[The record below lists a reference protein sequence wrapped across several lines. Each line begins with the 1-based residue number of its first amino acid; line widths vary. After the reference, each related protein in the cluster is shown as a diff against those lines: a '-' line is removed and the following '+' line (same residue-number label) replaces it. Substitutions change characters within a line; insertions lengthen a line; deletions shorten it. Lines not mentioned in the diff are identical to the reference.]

1 MGRTWHVSISIE
13 MEISMFVKF
22 KLNAFYDYRTCTTIP
37 MQCTVS
43 MYCEVYKC
51 IYSTCPLGGALVHV
65 KQCKHSRPL
74 SATSCCSRAAHS
86 TDTLAPRWS
95 YPSEHPPFPAGTN
108 CFPHSS
114 LCYFMCTLSFF
125 WKKKKKAFTL
135 STITFII
142 LLSSAI
148 SGGFSSCLGANMDA
162 TRTTGRGTSLGR
174 NRTELKGM
182 AHILIF
188 LKDLDLAEYRD
199 SQT

>member
-1 MGRTWHVSISIE
+1 
-13 MEISMFVKF
+13 MFVKF

-86 TDTLAPRWS
+86 TDSLAPRWS

-114 LCYFMCTLSFF
+114 LCYFMCTLV
-125 WKKKKKAFTL
+125 
-135 STITFII
+135 
-142 LLSSAI
+142 
-148 SGGFSSCLGANMDA
+148 
-162 TRTTGRGTSLGR
+162 
-174 NRTELKGM
+174 
-182 AHILIF
+182 IF
-188 LKDLDLAEYRD
+188 LKKKRKGIYLVYNNIYYFAFISYLWWFLLLFGGKHGCHTDDR
-199 SQT
+199 